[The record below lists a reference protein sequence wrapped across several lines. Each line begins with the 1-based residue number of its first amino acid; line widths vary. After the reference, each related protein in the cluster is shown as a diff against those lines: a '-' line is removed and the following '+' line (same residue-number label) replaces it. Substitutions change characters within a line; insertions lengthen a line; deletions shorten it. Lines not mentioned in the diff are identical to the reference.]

1 MSCTNTKSLNPFLW
15 NWKLNDDKTLLYGTE
30 KKSGQK
36 LTATQNVNRGGAG
49 GFGTVYIYEG
59 KLNGKSVDV
68 AVKSFYAGLNDDEFI
83 VLKFIKDV
91 NICAKC
97 PSVVCL
103 DSFDDRV
110 ALESLSHHL
119 TFKDILQV
127 NKSKHPGDLV
137 DVTNL
142 NFDKKLKKY
151 ISNFIN
157 GTLCLRDENLIYFDF
172 NPKNIMIK
180 ECENN
185 NTTEAIL
192 VDIGAASVYK
202 NGKFGTK
209 IVPTSYPPISIKLN
223 SRGDVV
229 SHSVEGSDYNGSVK
243 PSRIKGLKS
252 LLTFIT
258 MLLYMSLNVY
268 MEKIGECKY
277 ASFENA
283 TKNLGTNDLNNMMV
297 FEMPFRFKSNK
308 DIYYDDLNKAH
319 TIHIFDTLKLVDPTI
334 YDFITLG
341 LASSSERAVLDYI
354 EQLRDYLHK
363 GGAHVPKANKA
374 NKANAHVKL
383 PKPIKLVIPKA
394 SPKKSRKPT
403 KASPKKRGNAC
414 PDDKI
419 MNPKSGR
426 CVKKS
431 GKIGQMLNKHSSR
444 VHAVPKKHKPKSSPK
459 KHKPKSS
466 PKKRPSKLKTC
477 PADKVLNP
485 KSGRCVKKSG
495 KIGKNL

>member
-30 KKSGQK
+30 KKGGKK

-59 KLNGKSVDV
+59 QLDGKSVDV
-68 AVKSFYAGLNDDEFI
+68 AVKSFFAGLDDDEFI

-127 NKSKHPGDLV
+127 NKSKQPGDIV

-142 NFDKKLKKY
+142 NFDKKLKEY

-202 NGKFGTK
+202 NGKFGTTT
-209 IVPTSYPPISIKLN
+209 VPTSYPPISIKLN

-229 SHSVEGSDYNGSVK
+229 SQSVEGSDWSGSVE
-243 PSRIKGLKS
+243 PSKIKGLKS

-258 MLLYMSLNVY
+258 MLLYLSLNVY
-268 MEKIGECKY
+268 FQKIGEYKY
-277 ASFENA
+277 AFFENA
-283 TKNLGTNDLNNMMV
+283 AKNLGTNDLNNIMAY
-297 FEMPFRFKSNK
+297 EMPFRFKSSK
-308 DIYYDDLNKAH
+308 DEYYDDRNK
-319 TIHIFDTLKLVDPTI
+319 TSTVHIFDTLKLVDPTI
-334 YDFITLG
+334 YEFITLG
-341 LASSSERAVLDYI
+341 LASSSERVVLDYI
-354 EQLRDYLHK
+354 EQLRDYLQK
-363 GGAHVPKANKA
+363 GGAHVPKAHVPK
-374 NKANAHVKL
+374 AHVPKAHAHVQL
-383 PKPIKLVIPKA
+383 PKPIKLVTPKVKA

-403 KASPKKRGNAC
+403 KALPKKRGNAC

-419 MNPKSGR
+419 KNPK
-426 CVKKS
+426 
-431 GKIGQMLNKHSSR
+431 
-444 VHAVPKKHKPKSSPK
+444 
-459 KHKPKSS
+459 
-466 PKKRPSKLKTC
+466 T
-477 PADKVLNP
+477 
-485 KSGRCVKKSG
+485 GRCVKKSG
-495 KIGKNL
+495 KIGKMLNKHSSRGHSSKAHAVPKKPKAFQKKQPSRKICPAGKVLNPKSRRCVKKSGKIGKHL